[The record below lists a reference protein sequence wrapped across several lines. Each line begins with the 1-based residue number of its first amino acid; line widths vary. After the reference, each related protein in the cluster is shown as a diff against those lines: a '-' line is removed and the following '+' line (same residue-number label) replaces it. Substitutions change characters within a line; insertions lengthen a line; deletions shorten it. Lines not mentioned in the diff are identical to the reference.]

1 MTIARKSAMKQSEP
15 RVLLLYPP
23 NQSWPGTMCKPNGSL
38 AYPSLGGALIGR
50 GFGVEVYD
58 ACVGNADDDLRRT
71 FFNPVELESGLLRT
85 GVTDDRILEK
95 VEPFDIIGITSIFS
109 DQESM
114 VLRTARLIRAAYPD
128 KLLIS
133 GGVNARSRV
142 DHFVRAGFSVVC
154 LSEAESTIL
163 QLVERVAR
171 RDDFEGISGIAVLRD
186 DEVKTQPALGSDMVW
201 DLDQLPIPAWHLLP
215 NERYWEIGRPHGG
228 HFPEGT
234 ELRYA
239 SMMTSLGCPF
249 HCAYCHIAGEVP
261 GSLSGAIG
269 RYRIKSDERVLTE
282 LEELR
287 KVGVRQVFIE
297 DDSLLGN
304 KRRSLRLL
312 TKIRGAGFDILDVN
326 GVNVIHLL
334 RNHAP
339 DVEVIEALVEA
350 GFKEITLPFETG
362 NQRIMRKYASNTLD
376 LERSDIQSLIEVCKR
391 YRLRITGNYMLGY
404 PDETR
409 AEIEQT
415 INMARHHMSYGLDA
429 ANFFLVMPLPG
440 TPLFDQAIREGYLP
454 ADYSPDRMN
463 WTKANMK
470 NTEVP
475 PSELEEIRDRAWAEL
490 NSREFVAYKRGMSVP
505 RR

>member
-1 MTIARKSAMKQSEP
+1 M
-15 RVLLLYPP
+15 
-23 NQSWPGTMCKPNGSL
+23 
-38 AYPSLGGALIGR
+38 
-50 GFGVEVYD
+50 
-58 ACVGNADDDLRRT
+58 
-71 FFNPVELESGLLRT
+71 
-85 GVTDDRILEK
+85 
-95 VEPFDIIGITSIFS
+95 
-109 DQESM
+109 
-114 VLRTARLIRAAYPD
+114 
-128 KLLIS
+128 
-133 GGVNARSRV
+133 
-142 DHFVRAGFSVVC
+142 
-154 LSEAESTIL
+154 
-163 QLVERVAR
+163 
-171 RDDFEGISGIAVLRD
+171 
-186 DEVKTQPALGSDMVW
+186 
-201 DLDQLPIPAWHLLP
+201 
-215 NERYWEIGRPHGG
+215 
-228 HFPEGT
+228 
-234 ELRYA
+234 
-239 SMMTSLGCPF
+239 
-249 HCAYCHIAGEVP
+249 
-261 GSLSGAIG
+261 
-269 RYRIKSDERVLTE
+269 
-282 LEELR
+282 EELR

-362 NQRIMRKYASNTLD
+362 NQRIMRKYASNKLD

-490 NSREFVAYKRGMSVP
+490 NYREFVAYKRGMSVP